1 MDPNSPVWSSALADI
16 SSASWRLGSVV
27 ALSQWRPRLERV
39 AMPDIVR
46 QALLARTTVDVT
58 SDTEQYSDMA
68 RYTVLIIAIMIV
80 IVIIN
85 LTVVI
90 IVIVIALVIT
100 LIIRDL
106 GHADL
111 RELSAVSAAS
121 VAQWSDLVVLDYLTG
136 NYDRVSSMQV
146 GMTMMVM
153 IMMMMMMVMMMM
165 LMLMMMMMMT

>member
-68 RYTVLIIAIMIV
+68 RYTVFIIGIIIV

-85 LTVVI
+85 LIIAI
-90 IVIVIALVIT
+90 IVIVIVLVIS
-100 LIIRDL
+100 LIIIIVRDL

-146 GMTMMVM
+146 GMRMRMRT
-153 IMMMMMMVMMMM
+153 M
-165 LMLMMMMMMT
+165 LMILMMMMMMMMMIT